1 MSANLLRQ
9 VLYARGFFL
18 SSIYRAI
25 LQSVG
30 FLPAELHIILAKVLS
45 PFGSRD
51 LFAGF
56 WLHINSCVTL
66 DSYLHLCLVFR
77 LCDAPLFILT
87 NVLTRTHDVPYTSMP
102 LVIPPGISC
111 G

>member
-51 LFAGF
+51 LLLQSRNDFTLIHVLSAR
-56 WLHINSCVTL
+56 IVTDVWCL
-66 DSYLHLCLVFR
+66 GSATPPYLF
-77 LCDAPLFILT
+77 
-87 NVLTRTHDVPYTSMP
+87 
-102 LVIPPGISC
+102 
-111 G
+111 